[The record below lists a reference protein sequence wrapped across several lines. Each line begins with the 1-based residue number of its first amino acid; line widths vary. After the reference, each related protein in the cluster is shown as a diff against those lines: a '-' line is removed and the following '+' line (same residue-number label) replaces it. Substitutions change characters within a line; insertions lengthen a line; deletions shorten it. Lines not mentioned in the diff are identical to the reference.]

1 MNLHIILESWSLIVL
16 KTIYLPIEPRKKMM
30 VNVYRE
36 HQFLFRGHS
45 VKYDTV
51 KFHSVP
57 GRQDLSLFFL
67 LLIRSSFISKT
78 FILV

>member
-16 KTIYLPIEPRKKMM
+16 KTISPFEPRKKMM
-30 VNVYRE
+30 VNVYSE

-45 VKYDTV
+45 VKYNTV